1 MEFQIKLNSLEEV
14 AKFVNK
20 LEYYEC
26 QADAWMGS
34 LVVDARSLMGLVGFG
49 IGRVIRLVIYSEYDE
64 IIQRELC
71 EFMAA

>member
-1 MEFQIKLNSLEEV
+1 MEFQIQLNSLEEA

-20 LEYYEC
+20 LEYYGC

-49 IGRVIRLVIYSEYDE
+49 IGRVIRLVIYSDYNES
-64 IIQRELC
+64 IHRGLC
-71 EFMAA
+71 EFMTA